1 MRVSSTSRK
10 LSWDN
15 FSGFFY
21 ILPPVIIIVILII
34 VPIIYAVD
42 LSLLSVHLIKPT
54 VKFVGLYNFIKV
66 FKNKAFH
73 QIFFNSMRWISLGTL
88 GTILIGLGLGLFLN
102 LEFKLNSL
110 VRGVIFIPW
119 IMPEVCV
126 AFAWRWMLNSEM
138 GVVNEVL
145 MRLHLISEYVPW
157 LAEKRMVLYVCL
169 FVAMW
174 RIYPFIGL
182 MILATLHAIPKEL
195 YEAGQIDGTNFW
207 QKFIFLTIPQLRYA
221 LVIGGLLTIIWLMNS
236 FTTVFIMTEGGPLH
250 YSEILPVLIYKTA
263 FQSYRLSRAAAISL
277 INFVI
282 LLIFSLIYLQVFRKH
297 WRAT

>member
-1 MRVSSTSRK
+1 MRVLSTSKK

-21 ILPPVIIIVILII
+21 ILPPVIIIVIFII

-54 VKFVGLYNFIKV
+54 VKFVGGYNFIKV
-66 FKNKAFH
+66 LKSKTFH

-110 VRGVIFIPW
+110 VRGIIFIPW

-145 MRLHLISEYVPW
+145 MRLHLIPGYVPW
-157 LAEKRMVLYVCL
+157 LAEKGMVLYVCL
-169 FVAMW
+169 FVAVW
-174 RIYPFIGL
+174 RIYPFIAL

-221 LVIGGLLTIIWLMNS
+221 LTIGGLLTIIWLMNS

-282 LLIFSLIYLQVFRKH
+282 LLIFSLIYLQAFRKH
-297 WRAT
+297 WRVT